1 MKIGNVR
8 GKNLFMA
15 SLFVGSLFILGMK
28 LLNPTPIQIYV
39 DGSETAVSQIPGFFT
54 YTDVIILVV
63 TSCVLGVSGTYLLFS
78 GSVEKPAGKLL
89 LEERKERW
97 KETSKMLKDDERKIY
112 KVILDSDG
120 IINQSELA
128 EKTGI
133 SKSNVSRVLDLLESK
148 GLVERRRRGMG
159 NIILLK

>member
-1 MKIGNVR
+1 
-8 GKNLFMA
+8 
-15 SLFVGSLFILGMK
+15 
-28 LLNPTPIQIYV
+28 
-39 DGSETAVSQIPGFFT
+39 
-54 YTDVIILVV
+54 
-63 TSCVLGVSGTYLLFS
+63 
-78 GSVEKPAGKLL
+78 
-89 LEERKERW
+89 
-97 KETSKMLKDDERKIY
+97 MLKDDERKIY

>member
-15 SLFVGSLFILGMK
+15 ALFVGSLFILGMK

-39 DGSETAVSQIPGFFT
+39 EGSETAVSQIPGFFT

-63 TSCVLGVSGTYLLFS
+63 TSSLLGVSGTYLLFS
-78 GSVEKPAGKLL
+78 GPVQKPAGKLL